1 MDNQDKIFD
10 KFKEAAESSEG
21 KEFPAMD
28 KVWARIEDK
37 LDKKEDKKAISLW
50 KKIAIAASLL
60 LLISLGAQFLKSDK
74 ITNTPNAKV
83 VIAEPEKEKII
94 QGTEKQKDHVIV
106 SADSLIVPK
115 AEAVKILDKQIKQQ
129 QTVAI
134 QEVQSSSNNAL
145 FTEPIPAPVATEADE
160 AAAPISLQ
168 SGYSRI
174 DEENTLSKDK
184 DAKIFGYSREIQRES
199 AKVAYAETQTQ
210 KAKKSAP
217 LIVLNGNA
225 ISHNDDE
232 KRDKMMQKELPNLQ
246 PENVDSLIV
255 LDSPLYIID
264 GIYYSEN
271 DLFGTNP
278 TSPYA
283 PLNKQEIKT
292 ITVLQDLEATSKY
305 GEKGKKGVV
314 IITTK
319 TGKPAPKN

>member
-10 KFKEAAESSEG
+10 KFKEAAENSEL
-21 KEFPAMD
+21 KDFPGMD
-28 KVWARIEDK
+28 KVWSRVEEK

-60 LLISLGAQFLKSDK
+60 LLISIGSQFLKSDR
-74 ITNTPNAKV
+74 TSLAPKV
-83 VIAEPEKEKII
+83 VINEKATEPI
-94 QGTEKQKDHVIV
+94 QKTEIEIEIETEKNNSVV
-106 SADSLIVPK
+106 SAESPIVPQ
-115 AEAVKILDKQIKQQ
+115 AEAVKILDKQVKEQDG
-129 QTVAI
+129 VAVNEI
-134 QEVQSSSNNAL
+134 QGYMNETAVAEKSAQEVIVAAPSPVIVQSSDIN
-145 FTEPIPAPVATEADE
+145 D
-160 AAAPISLQ
+160 
-168 SGYSRI
+168 
-174 DEENTLSKDK
+174 DENTVFKDK
-184 DAKIFGYSREIQRES
+184 AFQGYNSYKTTERES
-199 AKVAYAETQTQ
+199 ARVGLADKQPQ
-210 KAKKSAP
+210 MAKKSAP
-217 LIVLNGNA
+217 LIVLNGNP
-225 ISHNDDE
+225 ISHTDDD

-255 LDSPLYIID
+255 LDAPLYIID
-264 GIYYSEN
+264 GIYFSEN

-319 TGKPAPKN
+319 YGKPAPKK